1 MARLAGYMSISEHSP
16 GSRTSAG
23 FPSPADDYLDKAL
36 DLNALL
42 IRNRVATFFMR
53 VDGNALAASGIG
65 HDDMLIVDRSLNAA
79 PGKIIVAVVEGE
91 LVVRKVELQSE
102 KMVLTADDDSI
113 PPQVLDGQDVQIWG
127 VVTSVVHQF

>member
-1 MARLAGYMSISEHSP
+1 MSVPEHAL

-42 IRNRVATFFMR
+42 IKNRVATFFMR
-53 VDGNALAASGIG
+53 VDGNALEASGIK
-65 HDDMLIVDRSLNAA
+65 HDDMLIVDRSITAA
-79 PGKIIVAVVEGE
+79 PGKIVVAVVVGD
-91 LVVRKVELQSE
+91 LVVRKVEMHSE
-102 KMVLTADDDSI
+102 KMVLTADDPSTAI
-113 PPQVLDGQDVQIWG
+113 VLDGQDIQIWG